1 MDSAEK
7 PRVKRHG
14 ILEYLGWIVCILIL
28 AAAIHTVVANPNYHW
43 DVVWQYFT
51 TSSIINGLLITLYLT
66 VATMLISVVLGI
78 LLAVFQ
84 SSAITPVRLLATVY
98 INFFRGTPVL
108 VQLIFW
114 FNIAALY
121 PHIAISIPLIGVSH
135 EVDINALMGP
145 LTAALVG
152 LSLNESAYMAEIVR
166 GGFASVDNGQIEA
179 ADTLGMSASIKMR
192 KVIIPQAMPSIIPAT
207 GNQVIS
213 MFKETSLVSVL
224 GVADLL
230 GSAQLIYA
238 RNYQTIPLL
247 IVACLWYLIM
257 TLVLSYPQSRIEK
270 RYTRSRD
277 RSAAPQEDSGLLTTS
292 EAR

>member
-1 MDSAEK
+1 MDSTEK

-14 ILEYLGWIVCILIL
+14 ALEYVGWGVCILIL
-28 AAAIHTVVANPNYHW
+28 AAAIRTVITNPNYHW
-43 DVVWQYFT
+43 DVVWKYFT
-51 TSSIINGLLITLYLT
+51 TSSILNGLLITLYLT
-66 VATMLISVVLGI
+66 AATMLISIILGI
-78 LLAVFQ
+78 FLAVFQ
-84 SSAITPVRLLATVY
+84 SSTIRPVRVLATVY

-114 FNIAALY
+114 FNISALY
-121 PHIAISIPLIGVSH
+121 PHIAVGIPLTGVSH

-166 GGFASVDNGQIEA
+166 GGFAAVDRGQIEA
-179 ADTLGMSASIKMR
+179 ADALGMSASIKMR

-277 RSAAPQEDSGLLTTS
+277 RGAAPQEDPGLLTTS